1 MGRIITYVCDICGN
15 RFFEKEGICVT
26 TYNAHHVYD
35 FCNDCKDKACEFIN
49 KAEINTWVGGAK
61 NEGKSF

>member
-1 MGRIITYVCDICGN
+1 MGRIITYVCDICGK

-49 KAEINTWVGGAK
+49 KAEMNA
-61 NEGKSF
+61 